1 MDGTSSRQCY
11 TREDVMGLLDGGG
24 DLDIDD
30 HNLDDIFYPGVTRED
45 LCWTMILMRG
55 VVTEGVNI
63 LTVIKRTQEI
73 CTGK

>member
-1 MDGTSSRQCY
+1 
-11 TREDVMGLLDGGG
+11 MGLLDGGG

-30 HNLDDIFYPGVTRED
+30 HDLDDIFYPGSDEEGFVLD
-45 LCWTMILMRG
+45 DILMRG